1 MSWLSNRTSLADA
14 NLLYN
19 NEIWQIMLIILC
31 LMFFYC
37 WLLTLCIR
45 WYQEQPTVSY
55 QHLRSSNNTTWFN
68 SKLKEE
74 DELALCLTSTERE
87 VEAVSAQ
94 KNLLPHSSNR
104 ERPSSKCLASFGR
117 RSEAF
122 IGEILMM
129 HCRNNGQVSDQ
140 TKQPKL
146 LIDILTH
153 QWVQIRLNKL
163 VINSHHSL

>member
-1 MSWLSNRTSLADA
+1 MRFGR
-14 NLLYN
+14 LL
-19 NEIWQIMLIILC
+19 LIILC

-37 WLLTLCIR
+37 WLLTPCKR

-55 QHLRSSNNTTWFN
+55 QHLRSSNNTTRFN

-74 DELALCLTSTERE
+74 DELALCLTSTKRE
-87 VEAVSAQ
+87 VEVISAQ

-104 ERPSSKCLASFGR
+104 EIPSIKCLASFGR
-117 RSEAF
+117 RSGAF
-122 IGEILMM
+122 IEEILMM

-146 LIDILTH
+146 
-153 QWVQIRLNKL
+153 
-163 VINSHHSL
+163 